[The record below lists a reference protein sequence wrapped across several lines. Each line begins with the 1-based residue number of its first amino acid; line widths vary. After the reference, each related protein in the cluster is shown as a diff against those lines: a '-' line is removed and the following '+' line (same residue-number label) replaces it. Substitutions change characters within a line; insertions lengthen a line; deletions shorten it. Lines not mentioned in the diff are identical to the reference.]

1 MSKKFW
7 YTFLAVLMTA
17 SLVLAACQAQPTT
30 APTQA
35 PGAQEPSGQDEPGGE
50 VTEPAGEEPT
60 APAGEGASYDDV
72 DPTGQ
77 TVIFWHQ
84 HTHSRE
90 DALNEIVQEFNETN
104 EWGITVVAEY
114 QGSYG
119 DIFNKM
125 LGVLNTPDA
134 PNLVVAYQNQAAT
147 YQLADALV
155 DMNPMVNSE
164 KWGLS
169 EEEQADFFPGFW
181 EQDIFPTYGN
191 ARLGFPP
198 NRSMEMLYYNLDWL
212 KELGFDGP
220 PETPEEFKEM
230 ACAATEQPF
239 SRATAQGSIGYE
251 LSIDASRFASW
262 TFAFGGDVFDY
273 HNSEFTYNSE
283 AAVAAMEFL
292 QDLFESGCARL
303 VTEAYGDQTNFGA
316 GVTLFT
322 VGSSSGLPFYA
333 EAVNSGA
340 QFEWSVGAIP
350 HTTPDPVMNIYG
362 ASVSI
367 PKTTPEQELAAWLFV
382 KFYTSPEIQ
391 ARWAMASEYF
401 PVRQSVA
408 AGLADYFEQS
418 PAYKAA
424 FDLLEY
430 GIFEP
435 PVPGYDFVRNI
446 VDEAMAAIADGADVA
461 KTLDDLDAEADEIL
475 DEQMDSPLPT
485 PVPTE
490 PPEEEAA
497 ETEDIGNLGTEE
509 NPIIW
514 AFVPSGEMERVAAG
528 AQAVADLI
536 FEETGLVIETF
547 VATEY
552 AGVIEALCS
561 EPAQA
566 HIASLNTFGYIT
578 AADRG
583 CVEAD
588 LVATRLGAPTY
599 VGQIFAGADT
609 GIESLADLEG
619 KTFCA
624 VDELSTSGWIIPSIT
639 LRAAGIDPDTDLD
652 VIFAGSHDAA
662 VSGVYSGQCDA
673 GSSYVDA
680 RTRIEGDYPDVMEK
694 VIVIETSIQIPNDG
708 VQYQVNLPQALRDQ
722 ITAALLKIAE
732 TPEGQEALN
741 TAYQWEGLEDI
752 DDSFYDPF
760 RQVLD
765 AAGVSAAD
773 F

>member
-60 APAGEGASYDDV
+60 APAGGGASYDDV

-84 HTHSRE
+84 HTQSRE

-169 EEEQADFFPGFW
+169 EEEQADFFPGLW

-322 VGSSSGLPFYA
+322 VGSSS
-333 EAVNSGA
+333 
-340 QFEWSVGAIP
+340 
-350 HTTPDPVMNIYG
+350 
-362 ASVSI
+362 
-367 PKTTPEQELAAWLFV
+367 
-382 KFYTSPEIQ
+382 
-391 ARWAMASEYF
+391 
-401 PVRQSVA
+401 
-408 AGLADYFEQS
+408 
-418 PAYKAA
+418 
-424 FDLLEY
+424 
-430 GIFEP
+430 
-435 PVPGYDFVRNI
+435 
-446 VDEAMAAIADGADVA
+446 
-461 KTLDDLDAEADEIL
+461 
-475 DEQMDSPLPT
+475 
-485 PVPTE
+485 
-490 PPEEEAA
+490 
-497 ETEDIGNLGTEE
+497 
-509 NPIIW
+509 
-514 AFVPSGEMERVAAG
+514 
-528 AQAVADLI
+528 
-536 FEETGLVIETF
+536 
-547 VATEY
+547 
-552 AGVIEALCS
+552 
-561 EPAQA
+561 
-566 HIASLNTFGYIT
+566 
-578 AADRG
+578 
-583 CVEAD
+583 
-588 LVATRLGAPTY
+588 
-599 VGQIFAGADT
+599 
-609 GIESLADLEG
+609 
-619 KTFCA
+619 
-624 VDELSTSGWIIPSIT
+624 
-639 LRAAGIDPDTDLD
+639 
-652 VIFAGSHDAA
+652 
-662 VSGVYSGQCDA
+662 
-673 GSSYVDA
+673 
-680 RTRIEGDYPDVMEK
+680 
-694 VIVIETSIQIPNDG
+694 
-708 VQYQVNLPQALRDQ
+708 
-722 ITAALLKIAE
+722 
-732 TPEGQEALN
+732 
-741 TAYQWEGLEDI
+741 
-752 DDSFYDPF
+752 
-760 RQVLD
+760 
-765 AAGVSAAD
+765 
-773 F
+773 